1 MRRRYPLAAFLLLTA
16 ALSAAIPAAAQ
27 VRWADTSYK
36 EVLAK
41 AKAENKNVFIDFY
54 AVWCGPC
61 KQLEKVT
68 YADPKVIE
76 FLNGMIPAKWD
87 AEKGEGI
94 ELAKDFR
101 IGAYPTLVLLAP
113 DGKEID
119 RFLGY
124 LEPAD
129 FVRVFTDYRNGVGT
143 VAYYEARVKED
154 PEDAAS
160 WKTLG
165 MKRVDAGRPDEAKK
179 ALEKFLE
186 LSPGAG
192 PEEKAE
198 VTYALGEASYRGA
211 AYDEAAATFE
221 KVAND
226 FDGTKW
232 AFQAVVMGANASF
245 KKGDKEKAVQ
255 TYMAYAKKHSDD
267 VEALNAFAWFC
278 ASKKVGMA
286 EALPYAEKAAEL
298 SNRDPG
304 VLDTLAE
311 LHYAMGDYDRAI
323 TVGEEALK
331 KSPEDTYLSEQLA
344 KFKKAKAEK

>member
-1 MRRRYPLAAFLLLTA
+1 
-16 ALSAAIPAAAQ
+16 
-27 VRWADTSYK
+27 V
-36 EVLAK
+36 V
-41 AKAENKNVFIDFY
+41 
-54 AVWCGPC
+54 
-61 KQLEKVT
+61 
-68 YADPKVIE
+68 E

-87 AEKGEGI
+87 AEKGEGVD
-94 ELAKDFR
+94 LAKEFR

-129 FVRVFTDYRNGVGT
+129 FIRVFTEYRNGVGT
-143 VAYYEARVKED
+143 VAYYEAKVKEN
-154 PEDAAS
+154 PQDAAS

-165 MKRVDAGRPDEAKK
+165 MKMVDAGRAAEAKT

-198 VTYALGEASYRGA
+198 ATYALGEASYRAGS
-211 AYDEAAATFE
+211 YEEAVSIFE
-221 KVAND
+221 RVAGE

-232 AFQAVVMGANASF
+232 AFQAVIMGANSSF
-245 KKGDKEKAVQ
+245 KIGDKEKAVQ
-255 TYMAYAKKHSDD
+255 AYMAYAKRHSDD

-278 ASKKVGMA
+278 ATKKVGMA
-286 EALPYAEKAAEL
+286 EALPFAETAAEL
-298 SNRDPG
+298 SKRDPG

-311 LHYAMGDYDRAI
+311 LHYAMGNYDQAI
-323 TVGEEALK
+323 AVGEEALK
-331 KSPEDTYLSEQLA
+331 KSPEDTYLAEQLA